1 MCSIWCL
8 FCSVILVLPVK
19 QKAINELRMHCWKR
33 GNKWGIQPLL
43 PLFPNHKSSPFSL
56 TLFISIIKSTI
67 PPFSG
72 PSLCGKAK
80 HICEWHHKLRYIPLQ
95 PRHLPAHR
103 HRLSEESA
111 GHVVVSWSSF
121 FEGICP
127 CVPVPFI
134 LFLWF
139 SSFVLF
145 PPSHDFCFL
154 TQSSDIHMMGKLV
167 RLGCT
172 A

>member
-1 MCSIWCL
+1 MS
-8 FCSVILVLPVK
+8 FLPYQSNRK
-19 QKAINELRMHCWKR
+19 QSMNYGCIVENEET
-33 GNKWGIQPLL
+33 NEV
-43 PLFPNHKSSPFSL
+43 FNPFSL
-56 TLFISIIKSTI
+56 YSLIISHHHFSLNYLFNIKSMI

-72 PSLCGKAK
+72 PSLRWKAE

-95 PRHLPAHR
+95 PRYLPAHR

-127 CVPVPFI
+127 CVSVPFI

-139 SSFVLF
+139 SSFDLF